1 MPSTTTVQLPQGPLV
16 VHQDGPHD
24 GPPVVFVHGFLV
36 DSRLWATTA
45 AALAADHRV
54 VRPDLPLGAHR
65 TPLGDPASRSPR
77 GVARLILALLD
88 ELDLHDVTLVGNDTG
103 GALCQFVLDE
113 RPDRIARVVLTNC
126 DAFDVFPPAPF
137 SLLHPLKRVPG
148 LVEAVFQPMRLR
160 LGRHVGLG
168 TLARTR
174 IPDDL
179 LRSWC
184 EPFLKDPV
192 VRRETMDFLRAVRP
206 ADLLDVS
213 TRLPGYRGPVLL
225 AWAPADRFFTIALAR
240 RLQQTFADAR
250 LVEIPDAKTFVSWD
264 QPQRLADEIRGF
276 VAAGAQPAA
285 AAGVGAGSQSAG

>member
-1 MPSTTTVQLPQGPLV
+1 MPSTTTTVRLPQGPLV

-24 GPPVVFVHGFLV
+24 APPVVFVHGFLV
-36 DSRLWATTA
+36 DSRLWEATA
-45 AALAADHRV
+45 ATLATDHRV

-65 TPLGDPASRSPR
+65 TPLGDPGSMSPR

-88 ELDLHDVTLVGNDTG
+88 ELDLQDVTLVGNDTG

-137 SLLHPLKRVPG
+137 SLLHPMKRVPG
-148 LVEAVFQPMRLR
+148 LVEAAFQPMRLR
-160 LGRHVGLG
+160 VGRHVGLG
-168 TLARTR
+168 TLARTT
-174 IPDDL
+174 IPDAL

-184 EPFLKDPV
+184 EPFLRDRV
-192 VRRETMDFLRAVRP
+192 VRRETMAFLREVRP

-213 TRLPGYRGPVLL
+213 TRLSAYPGRVLL
-225 AWAPADRFFTIALAR
+225 AWAPADRFFTIGLAR
-240 RLQQTFADAR
+240 RLQATFADAR

-264 QPQRLADEIRGF
+264 QPARLADEIRAFVGAGQA
-276 VAAGAQPAA
+276 VAAA
-285 AAGVGAGSQSAG
+285 GAGSQSAG